1 MSQKYNPVES
11 DDIETPQNNSS
22 NTKEVEIPMCGFLS
36 VTYYQPYFDVDTD
49 DIFTR
54 MTQSALYFNREKN
67 FLGLIGDKPD
77 AYGPVWVC
85 INLPSFEALQ
95 L

>member
-1 MSQKYNPVES
+1 MSQKYNPAES

-22 NTKEVEIPMCGFLS
+22 TKEVEIPMCGFLS

-54 MTQSALYFNREKN
+54 MTQSALYFNREIN
-67 FLGLIGDKPD
+67 FLGLVGDKPD
-77 AYGPVWVC
+77 AYGPIWVNSC
-85 INLPSFEALQ
+85 LPSFESLQ